1 MDDDDADY
9 MQGSDDE
16 VYAQRLLRLPLINTT
31 VYQDYGFD
39 YSDDGDGDEGESA
52 DVENMYY
59 TAKCTLISLRCR
71 RILISTDSEE
81 GR

>member
-16 VYAQRLLRLPLINTT
+16 VQIVSPI
-31 VYQDYGFD
+31 
-39 YSDDGDGDEGESA
+39 DDGYDHVSSYLGLWFQLFLWERG
-52 DVENMYY
+52 
-59 TAKCTLISLRCR
+59 
-71 RILISTDSEE
+71 